1 MMLITSTYVVIYIS
15 LHDSHELNSKYC
27 CCMDDV
33 YHILINGIF
42 WSFSL

>member
-15 LHDSHELNSKYC
+15 LHDSHNQYC
-27 CCMDDV
+27 FCMDDV
-33 YHILINGIF
+33 YHMLINDIF